1 MLFEKFFIYL
11 FRNRLIVD
19 VIAFLLETDTADT
32 IGATATIKQGDTVG
46 TILAFLRIQKLVAP
60 DTVNR
65 LIAKFTFDQIKI
77 IYAVA
82 RIPDKM
88 SVIAFFI
95 FDASENKVA
104 IFASPNHVGVDTV
117 FTGGVHEPVVWHSFP
132 QIVKLLK
139 ERAGKI
145 NIASVAFGIPIIRP
159 PFFMIIDEIGR
170 AGRIHGDD

>member
-1 MLFEKFFIYL
+1 MLFEQFFISL

-88 SVIAFFI
+88 SVVAFFI
-95 FDASENKVA
+95 FNTAENEVA
-104 IFASPNHVGVDTV
+104 VFAPPDHVGINAV
-117 FTGGVHEPVVWHSFP
+117 FAGG
-132 QIVKLLK
+132 
-139 ERAGKI
+139 
-145 NIASVAFGIPIIRP
+145 
-159 PFFMIIDEIGR
+159 
-170 AGRIHGDD
+170 